1 MKPGLTKVAIHVLVA
16 MATLGV
22 WLLWFPSYFLF
33 LFPSTVPE
41 TSLAHFAA
49 AFAATA
55 GVAALWAWF
64 IRRAME
70 SRMPEPDARRHALA
84 AAAVAFLLFLL
95 LAMRFLWA
103 SYREWS
109 GNLP

>member
-1 MKPGLTKVAIHVLVA
+1 MKPGLTKVAIHALVA

-22 WLLWFPSYFLF
+22 WLLWFPSYFLV
-33 LFPSTVPE
+33 LFPSTMPE
-41 TSLAHFAA
+41 TSLVDFAA

-55 GVAALWAWF
+55 AVAALWAWF

-70 SRMPEPDARRHALA
+70 SRMPEPGARGHAVA
-84 AAAVAFLLFLL
+84 AAAVALLLFLL
-95 LAMRFLWA
+95 LATRFLWA